1 MRRMRSPSADAPP
14 LPLPRLAQTRCMVVS
29 LAYFLYDFAC
39 CLVIDPEPVG
49 ILHHLCTTA
58 GLVVGVAHGK
68 ARSRAPSAARCPR

>member
-1 MRRMRSPSADAPP
+1 
-14 LPLPRLAQTRCMVVS
+14 MVVS

-68 ARSRAPSAARCPR
+68 ARSLRPMPHAARGRADAVPCGDSAARSWWAACC